1 LEHNVKPLIVA
12 KQSSFSALILPDL
25 VKDFD
30 GKGGRNTPA
39 FFLYAALVLGTS
51 SNLPFAS
58 PL

>member
-1 LEHNVKPLIVA
+1 LEHYVKPLIVA

-30 GKGGRNTPA
+30 DKGGRNTPA